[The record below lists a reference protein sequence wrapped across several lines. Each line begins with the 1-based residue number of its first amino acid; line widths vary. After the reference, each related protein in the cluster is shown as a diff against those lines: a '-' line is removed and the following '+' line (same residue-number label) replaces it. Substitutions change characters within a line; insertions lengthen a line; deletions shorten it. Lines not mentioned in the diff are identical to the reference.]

1 MPAPASLPAVH
12 AAFLAQALP
21 LLANDARIVGVAAG
35 GSYVTDTMDEHS
47 DLDLVVAIEPAHV
60 DAVMRDRQAIAAML
74 GPLLAAFTG
83 EHVGEPRLLIALYG
97 TAPLLHVDLKFV
109 ALPDAAQR
117 VEDPVVLL
125 DRDGRL
131 AATLATGEARYPMPD
146 AQWIEDRFWI
156 WVHYA
161 GTKIARGEF
170 FDAIAMLAYLRSTV
184 LGPLALQRA
193 GVRPS
198 GVRRIEQA
206 APDVAAWM
214 QSTLATHSRDSCV
227 DALQQCVACYLDLR
241 GDAGGVVCRVDAE
254 NAVMGYLGEID

>member
-1 MPAPASLPAVH
+1 MSAPASLPAVH

-21 LLANDARIVGVAAG
+21 RFANDARIVGVAAG
-35 GSYVTDTMDEHS
+35 GSYITDTMDEHS
-47 DLDLVVAIEPAHV
+47 DLDLVVAIEPAQV
-60 DAVMRDRQAIAAML
+60 EAVMRDRQAIAATL

-97 TAPLLHVDLKFV
+97 TSPLLHVDLKFV

-117 VEDPVVLL
+117 VEDPAVLL

-131 AATLATGEARYPMPD
+131 AATLATGKALYPAPD
-146 AQWIEDRFWI
+146 AQWIEDRVWI

-161 GTKIARGEF
+161 ATKIARGEL

-193 GVRPS
+193 GARPS
-198 GVRRIEQA
+198 GVRRVEQA
-206 APDVAAWM
+206 APDAAAWM
-214 QSTLATHSRDSCV
+214 QATLATHSRDSCI

-241 GDAGGVVCRVDAE
+241 DDTPHVQCRTDAQQ
-254 NAVMGYLGEID
+254 AVQRHLEAMD